1 LDQHAETQDQAG
13 QRAQRLT
20 NLASLVE
27 RGFEAY
33 PYSFESTHTAAAL
46 RASHADLQPGARATA
61 AGTVAVAGR
70 VMLKRML
77 GKLTF
82 ATLQDDSGRIQV
94 SFQKDELEHYN
105 ALKKIDL
112 GDWLE
117 VTGEVYATQ
126 TGELTVSAKE
136 FRLLAKALRPLPSK
150 HHGLVDKEAR
160 YRQRYLDLIVN
171 EESKRAFM
179 LPAKAVSSSRRY
191 LGDRGFLEVETPV
204 LQAVPGGADARPF
217 VTHHDA
223 LDHDVHLRI

>member
-1 LDQHAETQDQAG
+1 
-13 QRAQRLT
+13 
-20 NLASLVE
+20 
-27 RGFEAY
+27 
-33 PYSFESTHTAAAL
+33 
-46 RASHADLQPGARATA
+46 
-61 AGTVAVAGR
+61 
-70 VMLKRML
+70 
-77 GKLTF
+77 
-82 ATLQDDSGRIQV
+82 DDSGRIQV

-179 LPAKAVSSSRRY
+179 LRAKRSEEHTSELQSREK
-191 LGDRGFLEVETPV
+191 L
-204 LQAVPGGADARPF
+204 
-217 VTHHDA
+217 
-223 LDHDVHLRI
+223 